1 MVAMDWDSL
10 AGLLDIPYEKREE
23 IRTNY
28 VKYPDSTSKAEE
40 VLKDFNCSDDFGRD
54 VFGKCV
60 DELGRHDLI
69 KKLHPMENEV
79 FSALKFRD
87 LSMHKSPVSFIQ
99 YMRRQISTYLRLL
112 SSMFIHTS
120 SITPPVNNLSPSLGS
135 LVPTLYALKC
145 QNLYDETNFE
155 SKR

>member
-40 VLKDFNCSDDFGRD
+40 VLKDFNCSDGFGRD

-60 DELGRHDLI
+60 DELGRHDLM
-69 KKLHPMENEV
+69 KKLHPMVNEV
-79 FSALKFRD
+79 FCLKNFVILGCINPQFNSFSVCEDRFPLLFD
-87 LSMHKSPVSFIQ
+87 CFPQSSYILRPLLPLSTIC
-99 YMRRQISTYLRLL
+99 RLL
-112 SSMFIHTS
+112 
-120 SITPPVNNLSPSLGS
+120 
-135 LVPTLYALKC
+135 
-145 QNLYDETNFE
+145 
-155 SKR
+155 